1 MSGLSYRAH
10 QPGQIPVRQVLSR
23 RQKNMH
29 GRAQGPPLSD
39 SGPGRL
45 DSASWRRSLDHE
57 SDGDANEGEK
67 NVAVNPVIK
76 FVPRLN
82 K

>member
-1 MSGLSYRAH
+1 
-10 QPGQIPVRQVLSR
+10 
-23 RQKNMH
+23 
-29 GRAQGPPLSD
+29 
-39 SGPGRL
+39 
-45 DSASWRRSLDHE
+45 LDHE